1 MALFYAGG
9 THIVNHAKPAS
20 AFSKGDLL
28 ELNSGSSL
36 SYADQL
42 HVAGQILAGVAL
54 SSSTE
59 SVQDKVP
66 YLVAHP
72 DTKFWITATAA
83 NAGAAS
89 RFVNYDITPASGD
102 HELAA
107 GSQLSS
113 IALVWSTSSEDASIV
128 KRDADSADSWV
139 IISIVSGP
147 VAGSLAVG

>member
-1 MALFYAGG
+1 MALYYAGG
-9 THIVNHAKPAS
+9 PHIVNHAKPAS
-20 AFSKGDLL
+20 AFSRGDLL
-28 ELNSGSSL
+28 ELNSSSSL
-36 SYADQL
+36 SYADAL
-42 HVAGQILAGVAL
+42 HVAGQFLAGIAL

-72 DTKFWITATAA
+72 STKFWITASAA
-83 NAGAAS
+83 NAQIAS
-89 RFVNYDITPASGD
+89 RMINYDITPASGD

-107 GSQLSS
+107 GSQNSS
-113 IALVWSTSSEDASIV
+113 IALVWSTSSEDVSIQ